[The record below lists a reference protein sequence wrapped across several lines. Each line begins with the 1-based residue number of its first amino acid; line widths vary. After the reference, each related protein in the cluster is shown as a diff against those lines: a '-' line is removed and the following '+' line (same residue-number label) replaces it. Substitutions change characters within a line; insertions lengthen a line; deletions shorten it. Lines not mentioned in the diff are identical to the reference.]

1 MATILL
7 IEEDDDA
14 RPIIRHNLSREG
26 YDVLVAVDE
35 ASALDWLSAGR
46 VTADLILVNL
56 VGQTTAAAL
65 AAGRRVRE
73 RNGLDGS
80 TPLVV
85 IAERY
90 DEELEGSDVETGDGE
105 WVTYME
111 DSGQL
116 HTLISRLTAARDAS
130 RRGVRPGAGK
140 KN

>member
-14 RPIIRHNLSREG
+14 RPILRDNLRREG
-26 YDVLVAVDE
+26 YDLLLAVDE
-35 ASALDWLSAGR
+35 ASALEWLSAGR
-46 VTADLILVNL
+46 ASADLILVNL
-56 VGQTTAAAL
+56 VGKTPDAAL

-73 RNGLDGS
+73 KNGLDGA

-85 IAERY
+85 IAEQY
-90 DEELEGSDVETGDGE
+90 DEEMEGSDVKAGEAE

-116 HTLISRLTAARDAS
+116 HALLSRL
-130 RRGVRPGAGK
+130 VRPDSGAGRDSAS
-140 KN
+140 